1 MVNYTNHDKGAAQRA
16 EVVRLSDDDF
26 NFICTFVYQSTGIVL
41 NANKREMVY
50 RRLTRIIRDRKLKS
64 FSDYCA
70 LLKENSEQEK
80 NYFINAITTNLTSF
94 FREEHHFDYL
104 TEHELPQLKKL
115 KRADS
120 TGKKRLRIWSCAS
133 STGEE
138 PYSIAMTIFEA
149 LKQELNQW
157 DAKILATD
165 IDSNVLA
172 KGKAGVYDFKRIEHL
187 PLALKKMYFYQSNDG
202 NQHYVKV
209 HEKLQ
214 NLITFKL
221 LNLLHSWPMKGP
233 FDVIFCRNVII
244 YFDKKTQQELFSRF
258 YELLTPGGLLFLGH
272 SESLGHYQQ
281 YFECVGRTIFRKP
294 K

>member
-1 MVNYTNHDKGAAQRA
+1 MVSLTNNDKPEAGRSDK
-16 EVVRLSDDDF
+16 VSLSDKDF
-26 NFICTFVYQSTGIVL
+26 DFICKFVYESTGIVL

-64 FSDYCA
+64 FSDYCN

-80 NYFINAITTNLTSF
+80 DYFINAITTNLTSF

-104 TEHELPQLKKL
+104 TDHELPRLKNL
-115 KRADS
+115 KVVDNK
-120 TGKKRLRIWSCAS
+120 GKKRLRVWSCAS

-138 PYSIAMTIFEA
+138 PYSIAMTLSEA
-149 LKQELNQW
+149 LKRDLNQW

-165 IDSNVLA
+165 IDSNVLR
-172 KGKAGVYDFKRIEHL
+172 KGKSGVYDFKRIEHL
-187 PLALKKMYFYQSNDG
+187 SHELKRTYFYQSNDG

-214 NLITFKL
+214 SMITFKI

-244 YFDKKTQQELFSRF
+244 YFDKKTQQELFARF
-258 YELLTPGGLLFLGH
+258 YEMLAPGGLLFLGH

-281 YFECVGRTIFRKP
+281 YFENVGRTIFRKP
-294 K
+294 Q